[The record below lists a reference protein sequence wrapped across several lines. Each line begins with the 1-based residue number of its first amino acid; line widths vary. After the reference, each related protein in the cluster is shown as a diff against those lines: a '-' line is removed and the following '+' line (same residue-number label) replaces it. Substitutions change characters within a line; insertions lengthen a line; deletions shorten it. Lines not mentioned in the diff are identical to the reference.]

1 MAIPGRSNA
10 TQVID
15 GMASVGPPSRSG
27 KLDWKPKKVTAI
39 VPRTPRITS
48 FFFAWPDP
56 MSFVPGQHMDVRLTA
71 PDGYEAQR
79 SYSIASAPEHT
90 GHMELAIERLEN
102 GEVSTFLHDE
112 VRVGDEIELRG
123 PIGGHFIWS
132 VQDGGPLLLI
142 GGGSGVVPLMS
153 MVRHHAARASTHS
166 VTLIASARTSEHLL
180 FLDEL
185 RSLHAE
191 LRAFALIATVTR
203 ETPTHPDL
211 QAGRIDPRLLA
222 WALRERGRPKRT
234 FVCGSNAFVES
245 VTQLL
250 LDENVASDT
259 IRTERYGG

>member
-1 MAIPGRSNA
+1 VDR
-10 TQVID
+10 
-15 GMASVGPPSRSG
+15 PSTPG
-27 KLDWKPKKVTAI
+27 KLLWRPTTVTAI
-39 VPRTPRITS
+39 VPRTPRIKS
-48 FFFAWPDP
+48 LFFAWPEP

-90 GHMELAIERLEN
+90 GHLELAVERLEK

-123 PIGGHFIWS
+123 PIGGHFVWS
-132 VQDGGPLLLI
+132 VHDGGPLLLI
-142 GGGSGVVPLMS
+142 GGGSGVVPLIS
-153 MVRHHAARASTHS
+153 MIRHHAAQSSTHP
-166 VTLIASARTSEHLL
+166 VTLIASARTTAYLL

-191 LRAFALIATVTR
+191 ARAFTLIATVTR
-203 ETPTHPDL
+203 EMPAHPDL
-211 QAGRIDPRLLA
+211 RAGRIDPALLA
-222 WALRERGRPKRT
+222 RVLRERGRPNRT

-250 LDENVASDT
+250 LDQKVTADS

>member
-1 MAIPGRSNA
+1 MA
-10 TQVID
+10 
-15 GMASVGPPSRSG
+15 PPSRSG
-27 KLDWKPKKVTAI
+27 KLDWKLTKVAAI

-56 MSFVPGQHMDVRLTA
+56 MSFIPGQHMDVRLTA

-79 SYSIASAPEHT
+79 SYSIASAPEHV
-90 GHMELAIERLEN
+90 GHLELAVERLEN

-123 PIGGHFIWS
+123 PIGGHFVWS

-142 GGGSGVVPLMS
+142 GGGSGVVPLVS
-153 MVRHHAARASTHS
+153 MIRHHAAQGSRHS

-185 RSLHAE
+185 RSLHAGAG
-191 LRAFALIATVTR
+191 AFRLIATVTR
-203 ETPTHPDL
+203 ETPPHPDM
-211 QAGRIDPRLLA
+211 QAGRIDAALLA
-222 WALRERGRPKRT
+222 RVLRQRGHPDRT

-245 VTQLL
+245 VTQML
-250 LDENVASDT
+250 LDLGFASDK